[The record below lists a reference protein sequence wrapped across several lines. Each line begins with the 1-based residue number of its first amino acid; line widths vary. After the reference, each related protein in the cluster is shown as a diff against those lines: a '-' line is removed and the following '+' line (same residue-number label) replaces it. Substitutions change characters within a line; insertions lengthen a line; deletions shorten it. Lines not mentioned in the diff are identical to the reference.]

1 MTAIKLD
8 SFILL
13 LLMAAFSG
21 CIVDKTDNT
30 KSLDDLAANEEV
42 ANYLKAHEGRGALT
56 DDSKPTPA
64 EEALKNFRHP
74 DDLALDL
81 ILSEPDIH
89 QPVYINF
96 DHRGRLWVVQYNQYP
111 YPEGLKIT
119 SIDNHLRA
127 QFDKLPEPPPDGT
140 KGADK
145 ITFFEDTDGDGT
157 YDKATDAITGLNIA
171 TSVTLGRGK
180 VWVLSPPY
188 LLAYPDPDGD
198 GIPDG
203 SPSVELKGFGLED
216 THAVANSLRWGPDG
230 WLYGAQGSTT
240 TANISSSVSK
250 NVAFQGQGIWRYH
263 PETEVFE
270 LFAEGGGN
278 NAFHVEI
285 DEKGRI
291 YSGSNGVDRGPYY
304 KQGAYYVKSW
314 GKHGPLTNPYAFGY
328 LPNMVH
334 KGEKIRF
341 THALV
346 KYEGG
351 NLPARY
357 NGDMIAI
364 NPLQSFVQLSRFE
377 PTGSSFNNIDE
388 ERILKTND
396 HWFRPVNIK
405 VGPDGGV
412 YMADWY
418 DSRLSHVDPR
428 DTWHKSSG
436 RIYRLRNKN
445 GIDQVQPFDL
455 STYSNEQLIDLL
467 SHENKWFRQQALRQF
482 GDRKDKSVIPHLMPL
497 LKSEAGQTSLEALWA
512 INLSGGLN
520 EEVAIIALQHKDPF
534 VRMWGVRLIGDDKKV
549 SEKLSEEL
557 VELAS
562 KEPHPE
568 VRSQLAS
575 TAKRLPGEHAISII
589 ESLLE
594 NHEDSAD
601 PDIPLQI
608 WWAMEA
614 KAESDREGILAIFED
629 NDLWK
634 QPTVQGVL
642 LERIM
647 QRYSMAGGQENYAAC
662 ARLLNMAPS
671 AEQGRI
677 LVTGLQE
684 GLRGKEIA
692 TLPANLLQALEPYQ
706 KEFGEGPLAL
716 ALRQG
721 KKEAI
726 EKAFSI
732 MADQKAPLGERLSYI
747 RIMGE
752 INEPESVPVLLKI
765 MESNSSSGALKQAAL
780 KSLQHYDDPEIGVRV
795 ARAYPGS
802 IRADVD
808 VRSEALAL
816 FATRAEWAR
825 ELIDG
830 IDLNKQVAMEKKEAE
845 STNVA
850 RTNLITKEDVP
861 EQIVRQLKL
870 LGDPAIDDA
879 VERLWPEIRLASSAE
894 KSQRLTR
901 ISKALK
907 SGAGDPAAGQPIF
920 AARCGSCHRLFENGG
935 DIGPELTGYDR
946 RNVSNLLLNTVDP
959 NADIR
964 EGYVNYHVTTTDG
977 RTLAGTITARSS
989 EAITLQPMGG
999 EAIMLSTNEISN
1011 MQAQPT
1017 SMMPERLLDGLTDQ
1031 QIRDIFA
1038 YITKDAG

>member
-1 MTAIKLD
+1 MTPKNLD
-8 SFILL
+8 VYLL
-13 LLMAAFSG
+13 LLLVIGLSG
-21 CIVDKTDNT
+21 CAIDKDNT
-30 KSLDDLAANEEV
+30 SSLEKVAANEEV

-56 DDSKPTPA
+56 DDSKPTPP
-64 EEALKNFRHP
+64 EEALKGFRYP

-81 ILSEPDIH
+81 VLSEPEIN
-89 QPVYINF
+89 QPVYLNF
-96 DHRGRLWVVQYNQYP
+96 DHRGRLWVVQYKQYP

-127 QFDKLPEPPPDGT
+127 QFDKMPEPPPEGA

-145 ITFFEDTDGDGT
+145 ITFFEDTNGDGT

-171 TSVTLGRGK
+171 TSVTFGRGSI
-180 VWVLSPPY
+180 WVLSPPY
-188 LLAYPDPDGD
+188 LLAYPDPDGN
-198 GIPDG
+198 GLPDG
-203 SPSVELKGFGLED
+203 SPEVHLEGFGLED

-250 NVAFQGQGIWRYH
+250 NISFQGQAIWRYH

-270 LFAEGGGN
+270 IFAEGGGN

-285 DEKGRI
+285 DKKGRI

-304 KQGAYYVKSW
+304 KQGAYYIKSW

-351 NLPARY
+351 SLPARY
-357 NGDMIAI
+357 HGDMIAI
-364 NPLQSFVQLSRFE
+364 NPLQSYVQLSRFE
-377 PTGSSFNNIDE
+377 PTGSSFSNIDE
-388 ERILKTND
+388 ERIMETED
-396 HWFRPVNIK
+396 HWFRPVNVK
-405 VGPDGGV
+405 VGPDGAV

-436 RIYRLRNKN
+436 RIYRLRNKD
-445 GIDQVQPFDL
+445 GESVGAFDL
-455 STYSNEQLIDLL
+455 STYSNVQLIKLL

-497 LKSEAGQTSLEALWA
+497 LKSGTGQTALEALWA
-512 INLSGGLN
+512 INLSGGFN
-520 EEVAIIALQHKDPF
+520 DEVALLSLNHNDPF
-534 VRMWGVRLIGDDKKV
+534 VRMWGVRLLGDANKISGIASDK
-549 SEKLSEEL
+549 L

-575 TAKRLPGEHAISII
+575 TAKRLPGEDAIPII
-589 ESLLE
+589 KALLK
-594 NHEDSAD
+594 NHDDSGD
-601 PDIPLQI
+601 PDIPMLI

-614 KAESDREGILAIFED
+614 KAESDREGVLGIFED

-634 QPTVQGVL
+634 QPTVQEIVL
-642 LERIM
+642 KRIM
-647 QRYSMAGGQENYAAC
+647 QRYTMAGGQENFAAC
-662 ARLLNMAPS
+662 TRLLDMAPS

-684 GLRGKEIA
+684 GLRGQDIA
-692 TLPANLLQALEPYQ
+692 ALPADLLQALKPYQ

-716 ALRQG
+716 SLRQG
-721 KKEAI
+721 KKEAVDEALVI
-726 EKAFSI
+726 I
-732 MADQKAPLGERLSYI
+732 ADQQASLGERLSYI

-752 INEPESVPVLLKI
+752 INEPRSVPVLLKI
-765 MESNSSSGALKQAAL
+765 VESNASSGALKQAAL
-780 KSLQHYDDPEIGVRV
+780 QSLQRYDDPEIGVRV
-795 ARAYPGS
+795 AKAYPGS
-802 IRADVD
+802 IRADED
-808 VRSEALAL
+808 VRAAALAL
-816 FATRAEWAR
+816 FASRTDWAHQ
-825 ELIDG
+825 LIDG
-830 IDLNKQVAMEKKEAE
+830 IDLKKQVALEKEEAE
-845 STNVA
+845 NTNVA
-850 RTNLITKEDVP
+850 RTNLINKEDVP

-870 LGDPAIDDA
+870 LGDPAIDKA
-879 VERLWPEIRLASSAE
+879 VERLWPEVRLASSAE
-894 KSQRLTR
+894 KSQRITKVSSL
-901 ISKALK
+901 LK
-907 SGAGDPAAGQPIF
+907 SGTGDPSAGRPIF
-920 AARCGSCHRLFENGG
+920 SARCGSCHRLFDSGG
-935 DIGPELTGYDR
+935 NIGPELTGYDR
-946 RNVSNLLLNTVDP
+946 RNVNNLLFNTVDP

-964 EGYVNYHVTTTDG
+964 EGYVNYHITTTDG

-989 EAITLQPMGG
+989 ETITLQPLGG
-999 EAIMLSTNEISN
+999 EAVMLSTDQIEN
-1011 MQAQPT
+1011 MKAQPN

-1038 YITKDAG
+1038 YLTQDNK